1 MTKSGIKTTL
11 FFSLALVLFTGCDSS
26 EPDDDAGE
34 NELITE
40 VTLLLTDPT
49 GASVRAVASDPD
61 GDGVDI
67 TVDTLTIEAG
77 VVYNGSIQFEDTVNG
92 EDITEEVEEEA
103 DEHQVFYIWSS
114 ELENRGTV
122 TYGDVDGNNL
132 PLGLRYQVQVSGA
145 AAATGTLNVVL
156 SHYDDGPKNGTDRS
170 DESDVDIVFPV
181 VVTEAQPN

>member
-67 TVDTLTIEAG
+67 MIDTLTIEAG
-77 VVYNGSIQFEDTVNG
+77 VIYNGSIQFEDTVNG

-103 DEHQVFYIWSS
+103 DEHQVFYIWGGD
-114 ELENRGTV
+114 LESRGNV
-122 TYGDVDGNNL
+122 VYDDQDNNNL
-132 PLGLRYQVQVSGA
+132 PLGLRYVIQVGGTASGS
-145 AAATGTLNVVL
+145 GSLNVVL

-181 VVTEAQPN
+181 VVTEAQPD